1 MGGRQICRRVATC
14 NPGPPAGASDGHL
27 FDAFTR
33 ESSGPW
39 VPAGSICLG
48 PNESEPL
55 TVDDVGRE
63 IQRQWIAYVPEQRP
77 SMQPPD
83 GRALVN
89 LPTIFDSGQPAEM
102 PSTAV
107 PVFNFTVAVTARG
120 EWTWTFAPGVTES
133 FDIPGSTYPDDEVSH
148 TYTEVDHQTVI
159 LNTRWW
165 GSFTVGEEGPW
176 DIPTPATQGP
186 YELPV
191 EVVEATS
198 ALSG

>member
-1 MGGRQICRRVATC
+1 MLRHEDGLPFEARLDDPSGFTIYVSHICI
-14 NPGPPAGASDGHL
+14 D
-27 FDAFTR
+27 DA
-33 ESSGPW
+33 
-39 VPAGSICLG
+39 
-48 PNESEPL
+48 
-55 TVDDVGRE
+55 DDIVTLADIDRE

-77 SMQPPD
+77 SMQPPN

-107 PVFNFTVAVTARG
+107 PVFNFTVDVTARG
-120 EWTWTFAPGVTES
+120 EWTWTFAPGVTKS
-133 FDIPGSTYPDDEVSH
+133 FDIPRSTYPDDEVSH

-198 ALSG
+198 ALGG

>member
-1 MGGRQICRRVATC
+1 MQRQDYCARTGLDGRPFSVWLTDDAGTSTFVDYICI
-14 NPGPPAGASDGHL
+14 D
-27 FDAFTR
+27 DA
-33 ESSGPW
+33 
-39 VPAGSICLG
+39 
-48 PNESEPL
+48 
-55 TVDDVGRE
+55 DDIVTLADIDRE

-77 SMQPPD
+77 SMQPPN

-107 PVFNFTVAVTARG
+107 PVFNFTVNVTARG
-120 EWTWTFAPGVTES
+120 EWAWTFAPGVTES
-133 FDIPGSTYPDDEVSH
+133 FDIPGSTYPDDAVSH

-198 ALSG
+198 ALGG